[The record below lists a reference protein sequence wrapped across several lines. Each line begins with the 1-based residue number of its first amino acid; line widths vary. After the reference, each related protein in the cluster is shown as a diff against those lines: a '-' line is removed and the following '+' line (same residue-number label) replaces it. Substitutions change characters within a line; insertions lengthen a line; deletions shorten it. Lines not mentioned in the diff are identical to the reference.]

1 MAFPVSLAGS
11 VFQTY
16 GGSRLRLYSPLSGA
30 SGGVWVYVG
39 SQRELLWASIHTG
52 GGDSRISGHCL
63 PWACKVLL
71 VPMGSAVLKKGTKG
85 H

>member
-16 GGSRLRLYSPLSGA
+16 GGSRLRLSSPLSGA

-39 SQRELLWASIHTG
+39 SQKELLWASIHTG
-52 GGDSRISGHCL
+52 GGDSRISGATASPGPARRCWFQ
-63 PWACKVLL
+63 WALQF
-71 VPMGSAVLKKGTKG
+71 
-85 H
+85 